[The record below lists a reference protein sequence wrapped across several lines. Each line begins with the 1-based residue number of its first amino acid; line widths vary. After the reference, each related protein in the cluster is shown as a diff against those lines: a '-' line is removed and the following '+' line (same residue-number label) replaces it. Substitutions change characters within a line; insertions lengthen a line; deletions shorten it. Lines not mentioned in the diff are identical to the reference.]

1 MLVTA
6 GIHPPRNVS
15 TAVSLR
21 SGVGFARFVETEV
34 SRRLSYK
41 VAWMQSQEMVPN
53 AEASMSKMYGT
64 ELTQR
69 VARTGMEILG
79 MAGQLS
85 AGSKWAPLRGHIQRS
100 YLMSASATIAA
111 GTSEIQRN
119 IIAQRGLG
127 LPR

>member
-1 MLVTA
+1 
-6 GIHPPRNVS
+6 
-15 TAVSLR
+15 
-21 SGVGFARFVETEV
+21 
-34 SRRLSYK
+34 
-41 VAWMQSQEMVPN
+41 MVPN

-79 MAGQLS
+79 MAGMLS
-85 AGSKWAPLRGHIQRS
+85 QGSKWAPLQGYIQQTFLS
-100 YLMSASATIAA
+100 STSATIAA